1 MRKRGKVVGKLFH
14 KKKDEVTLSPDAASQ
29 MLSNVFEACD
39 YEANR
44 VPLEV
49 LQSYSNYRRERHL
62 LQKGIIV
69 VVALLFAM
77 LPLLFVTPKVSANW
91 VEGSQPGSPIYE
103 VVADSFLPVESVR
116 ARMGAQE
123 MDVYQVSENTYRVRP
138 IQNGTLVITVTLTN
152 KQSTET
158 RVEVDGVDVTPPQ
171 LLGSSLVGDEL
182 EIFLSDDSGELDFAS
197 IYAIDADGNTVY
209 PLRYDEERM
218 SVTFAYPDA
227 YLNMFIS
234 DKCKNTLQLVL
245 TIQ

>member
-1 MRKRGKVVGKLFH
+1 MGKLFH
-14 KKKDEVTLSPDAASQ
+14 KKKDEVTLSPDSASQ

-197 IYAIDADGNTVY
+197 IYAVDADGNTVY

>member
-1 MRKRGKVVGKLFH
+1 MGKLFH

-209 PLRYDEERM
+209 PLRYDEEQM

>member
-197 IYAIDADGNTVY
+197 IYAVDADGNTVY

-234 DKCKNTLQLVL
+234 DKCRNTLQLVL

>member
-1 MRKRGKVVGKLFH
+1 MGKLFH

-197 IYAIDADGNTVY
+197 IYAVDADGNTVY
-209 PLRYDEERM
+209 PLRYDEEQM

>member
-197 IYAIDADGNTVY
+197 IYAVDADGNTVY
-209 PLRYDEERM
+209 PLRYDEEQM

>member
-1 MRKRGKVVGKLFH
+1 MGKLFH

-197 IYAIDADGNTVY
+197 IYAVDADGNTVY

-234 DKCKNTLQLVL
+234 DKCRNTLQLVL

>member
-1 MRKRGKVVGKLFH
+1 MGKLFH

-123 MDVYQVSENTYRVRP
+123 MDVYQVAEDTYRVRP

-197 IYAIDADGNTVY
+197 IYAVDADGNTVY

>member
-1 MRKRGKVVGKLFH
+1 MGKLFR

-62 LQKGIIV
+62 LQKAIIL

-77 LPLLFVTPKVSANW
+77 VPLLFVTPEVSAGW
-91 VEGSQPGSPIYE
+91 VEDAAPGSPIVE
-103 VVADSFLPVESVR
+103 VMTQSLLPVESVR
-116 ARMGAQE
+116 ATMGARE
-123 MDVYQVSENTYRVRP
+123 MDVYQVAEDTYRVRP
-138 IQNGTLVITVTLTN
+138 TQDGTLVITVTLTN
-152 KQSTET
+152 KQSTQT
-158 RVEVDGVDVTPPQ
+158 LVEVDSVDVTPPQ
-171 LLGSSLVGDEL
+171 LLGSSLVDGEL
-182 EIFLSDDSGELDFAS
+182 EIFLSDDSGDLDFDA
-197 IYAIDADGNTVY
+197 IYGVDGQGSKVY
-209 PLRYDEERM
+209 PLRYDREKM
-218 SVTFAYPDA
+218 SVTFAYPDS
-227 YLNMFIS
+227 YLNMFIP

>member
-1 MRKRGKVVGKLFH
+1 MGKLFR

-62 LQKGIIV
+62 LQKGIIM

-77 LPLLFVTPKVSANW
+77 LPLLFVTPEVSAGW
-91 VEGSQPGSPIYE
+91 VEEAAPGSPIVE
-103 VVADSFLPVESVR
+103 VVTKSLLPVESVR
-116 ARMGAQE
+116 ATMGTQE
-123 MDVYQVSENTYRVRP
+123 MDVYQVAEDAYRVRP
-138 IQNGTLVITVTLTN
+138 TQNGTLVIIVTLIN

-171 LLGSSLVGDEL
+171 LLGSSLVNGEL
-182 EIFLSDDSGELDFAS
+182 EIFLSDDSGELDYEG
-197 IYAIDADGNTVY
+197 IYAIDADGSKVY
-209 PLRYDEERM
+209 PLRYDTEKM
-218 SVTFAYPDA
+218 SVVFANPDA
-227 YLNMFIS
+227 YLNIFIS
-234 DKCKNTLQLVL
+234 DKYHNTLQLVL

>member
-1 MRKRGKVVGKLFH
+1 MGKLFH

-234 DKCKNTLQLVL
+234 DKCRNTLQLVL

>member
-1 MRKRGKVVGKLFH
+1 MGKLFH

-116 ARMGAQE
+116 ASMGAQE

-158 RVEVDGVDVTPPQ
+158 RVEVDSVDVTPPQ
-171 LLGSSLVGDEL
+171 LLGSSLVDGEL
-182 EIFLSDDSGELDFAS
+182 EIFLSDDSGDLDFEG

>member
-1 MRKRGKVVGKLFH
+1 MGKLFR

-39 YEANR
+39 YEANK

-49 LQSYSNYRRERHL
+49 LRSYSNYRRERHL
-62 LQKGIIV
+62 LQKAIIL

-77 LPLLFVTPKVSANW
+77 LPLLFVTPEISSALID
-91 VEGSQPGSPIYE
+91 GTTPGSP
-103 VVADSFLPVESVR
+103 VVEIQTKSLLPVESVK
-116 ARMGAQE
+116 ARMGASD
-123 MDVYQVSENTYRVRP
+123 MDVYQVAEDAYRIRP
-138 IQNGTLVITVTLTN
+138 TMNGTLVITVTLTN

-182 EIFLSDDSGELDFAS
+182 EIFLSDDSGDLDFDA
-197 IYAIDADGNTVY
+197 IYGVDGQGSKVY
-209 PLRYDEERM
+209 PLRYDREKM
-218 SVTFAYPDA
+218 SVTFAYPDS
-227 YLNMFIS
+227 YLNMFIP

>member
-1 MRKRGKVVGKLFH
+1 MGKLFQ

-62 LQKGIIV
+62 LQKGIIL

-77 LPLLFVTPKVSANW
+77 LPLLFVTPKVSASW

-103 VVADSFLPVESVR
+103 VVAESFLPVESVR
-116 ARMGAQE
+116 ASMGTQE
-123 MDVYQVSENTYRVRP
+123 LDVYQVAEDTYRVRP

-152 KQSTET
+152 KQSTQT
-158 RVEVDGVDVTPPQ
+158 LVEVDSVDVTPPQ
-171 LLGSSLVGDEL
+171 LLGSSLVDGEL
-182 EIFLSDDSGELDFAS
+182 EIFLSDDSGDLDFEG
-197 IYAIDADGNTVY
+197 IYAVDANGGKVY
-209 PLRYDEERM
+209 PLRYDREKM
-218 SVTFAYPDA
+218 SVTFAYPDS
-227 YLNMFIS
+227 YLNMFIP
-234 DKCKNTLQLVL
+234 DKCKNILQLVL

>member
-1 MRKRGKVVGKLFH
+1 MGKLFR

-49 LQSYSNYRRERHL
+49 LRSYSNYRRERHL
-62 LQKGIIV
+62 LQKGIIL

-77 LPLLFVTPKVSANW
+77 LPLLFVTPEVSAGW
-91 VEGSQPGSPIYE
+91 VEEAAPGSPIVE
-103 VVADSFLPVESVR
+103 VVTKSLLPVESVR
-116 ARMGAQE
+116 ATMGTQE
-123 MDVYQVSENTYRVRP
+123 MDVYQVAEDAYRVRP
-138 IQNGTLVITVTLTN
+138 TQNGTLVITVTLTN

-158 RVEVDGVDVTPPQ
+158 RVEVDSVDVTPPQ
-171 LLGSSLVGDEL
+171 LLGSSLVDGEL
-182 EIFLSDDSGELDFAS
+182 EIFLSDDSGELDYEG
-197 IYAIDADGNTVY
+197 IYAIDADGSKVY
-209 PLRYDEERM
+209 PLRYDVEKM

-234 DKCKNTLQLVL
+234 DKCRNTLQLVL

>member
-1 MRKRGKVVGKLFH
+1 MGKLFH

-116 ARMGAQE
+116 ATMGARE
-123 MDVYQVSENTYRVRP
+123 MDVYQVAEDTYRVRP
-138 IQNGTLVITVTLTN
+138 TQNGTLVITVTLTN
-152 KQSTET
+152 KQSTQT
-158 RVEVDGVDVTPPQ
+158 LVEVDSVDVTPPQ
-171 LLGSSLVGDEL
+171 LLGSSLVDGEL
-182 EIFLSDDSGELDFAS
+182 EIFLSDDSGELDYEG
-197 IYAIDADGNTVY
+197 IYAIDADGSKVY
-209 PLRYDEERM
+209 PLRYDREKM
-218 SVTFAYPDA
+218 SVTFAYPDS
-227 YLNMFIS
+227 YLNMFIP

>member
-1 MRKRGKVVGKLFH
+1 MGKLFH

-197 IYAIDADGNTVY
+197 IYAVDADGNTVY

>member
-1 MRKRGKVVGKLFH
+1 
-14 KKKDEVTLSPDAASQ
+14 
-29 MLSNVFEACD
+29 ML
-39 YEANR
+39 R
-44 VPLEV
+44 
-49 LQSYSNYRRERHL
+49 SYSNYRRERHL
-62 LQKGIIV
+62 LQKAIIL

-77 LPLLFVTPKVSANW
+77 LPLLFVTPEISSALID
-91 VEGSQPGSPIYE
+91 GTTPGSP
-103 VVADSFLPVESVR
+103 VVEIQTKSLLPVESVK
-116 ARMGAQE
+116 ARMGASD
-123 MDVYQVSENTYRVRP
+123 MDVYQVAEDAYRIRP
-138 IQNGTLVITVTLTN
+138 TMNGTLVITVTLTN

-158 RVEVDGVDVTPPQ
+158 RVEVDSVDVTPPQ

-182 EIFLSDDSGELDFAS
+182 EIFLSDDSGQLDFAG

-234 DKCKNTLQLVL
+234 DKCKNPLQLVL

>member
-1 MRKRGKVVGKLFH
+1 MGKLFQ

-62 LQKGIIV
+62 LQKAIIL

-77 LPLLFVTPKVSANW
+77 VPLLFVTPEVSAGW
-91 VEGSQPGSPIYE
+91 VEDAAPGSPIVE
-103 VVADSFLPVESVR
+103 VMTQSLLPVESVR
-116 ARMGAQE
+116 ATMGARE
-123 MDVYQVSENTYRVRP
+123 MDVYQVAEDTYRVRP
-138 IQNGTLVITVTLTN
+138 TQNGTLVITVTLTN
-152 KQSTET
+152 KQSTQT
-158 RVEVDGVDVTPPQ
+158 LVEVDSVDVTPPQ

-197 IYAIDADGNTVY
+197 IYAVDADGNTVY
-209 PLRYDEERM
+209 PLRYDEEQM

-234 DKCKNTLQLVL
+234 DKYHNTLQLVL

>member
-1 MRKRGKVVGKLFH
+1 MGKLFH

-197 IYAIDADGNTVY
+197 IYAVDADGNTVY

-234 DKCKNTLQLVL
+234 DKCKNPLQLVL

>member
-1 MRKRGKVVGKLFH
+1 MGKLFH

-116 ARMGAQE
+116 ASMGAQE
-123 MDVYQVSENTYRVRP
+123 LDVYQVAEDTYRVRP

-197 IYAIDADGNTVY
+197 IYAVDADGNTVY

>member
-1 MRKRGKVVGKLFH
+1 MGKLFH

-116 ARMGAQE
+116 ASMGAQE

-152 KQSTET
+152 KQSTQT
-158 RVEVDGVDVTPPQ
+158 VVEVDSVDVTPPQ

-182 EIFLSDDSGELDFAS
+182 EIFLSDDSGQLDFVG

-234 DKCKNTLQLVL
+234 DKCRNTLQLVL

>member
-1 MRKRGKVVGKLFH
+1 MGKLFH

>member
-1 MRKRGKVVGKLFH
+1 MGKLFQ

-62 LQKGIIV
+62 LQKGIIL

-77 LPLLFVTPKVSANW
+77 LPLLFVTPKVSASW

-103 VVADSFLPVESVR
+103 VVAESFLPVESVR
-116 ARMGAQE
+116 ASMGAQE
-123 MDVYQVSENTYRVRP
+123 LDVYQVAEDAYRIRP
-138 IQNGTLVITVTLTN
+138 TMNGTLVITVTLTN
-152 KQSTET
+152 KQSAET

-171 LLGSSLVGDEL
+171 LLGSSLVDGEL
-182 EIFLSDDSGELDFAS
+182 EIFLSDDSGDLDFDA
-197 IYAIDADGNTVY
+197 IYGVDGQGSKVY
-209 PLRYDEERM
+209 PLRYDREKM
-218 SVTFAYPDA
+218 SVTFAYPDS
-227 YLNMFIS
+227 YLTMFIP
-234 DKCKNTLQLVL
+234 DKCKNILQLVL

>member
-14 KKKDEVTLSPDAASQ
+14 KKKDEVKLSPDAASQ

-49 LQSYSNYRRERHL
+49 LESYSNYRRERHL
-62 LQKGIIV
+62 LQKCIIV

-77 LPLLFVTPKVSANW
+77 LPLLFVTPEVSSAW
-91 VEGSQPGSPIYE
+91 VDGTAPGSP
-103 VVADSFLPVESVR
+103 VVEIRAKSFLPVESVK
-116 ARMGAQE
+116 AKMGIHE
-123 MDVYQVSENTYRVRP
+123 MNVYQVAEDAYRVRP
-138 IQNGTLVITVTLTN
+138 NQNGTLVITVTLTN

-158 RVEVDGVDVTPPQ
+158 RVEVDSVDVTPPS
-171 LLGSSLVGDEL
+171 LVGSSLMDGEL
-182 EIFLSDDSGELDFAS
+182 EIFLSDDSGELDFDG
-197 IYAIDADGNTVY
+197 IYAVDSEGSKVY
-209 PLRYDEERM
+209 PLRHDEGRM
-218 SVTFAYPDA
+218 SVTFAYPDG

-234 DKCKNTLQLVL
+234 DKCGNTLQLVL

>member
-1 MRKRGKVVGKLFH
+1 MGKLFR

-62 LQKGIIV
+62 LQKAIIL

-77 LPLLFVTPKVSANW
+77 VPLLFVTPEVSAGW
-91 VEGSQPGSPIYE
+91 VEDAAPGSPIVE
-103 VVADSFLPVESVR
+103 VMTQSLLPVESVR
-116 ARMGAQE
+116 ATMGARE
-123 MDVYQVSENTYRVRP
+123 MDVYQVAEDTYRVRP
-138 IQNGTLVITVTLTN
+138 TQNGTLVITVTLTN
-152 KQSTET
+152 KQSTQT
-158 RVEVDGVDVTPPQ
+158 LVEVSSVDVTPPQ
-171 LLGSSLVGDEL
+171 LLGSSLVDGEL
-182 EIFLSDDSGELDFAS
+182 EIFLSDDSGELDYEG
-197 IYAIDADGNTVY
+197 IYAIDADGSKVY
-209 PLRYDEERM
+209 PLRYDREKM

>member
-1 MRKRGKVVGKLFH
+1 MGKLFR

-62 LQKGIIV
+62 LQKAIIL

-77 LPLLFVTPKVSANW
+77 VPLLFVTPEVSAGW
-91 VEGSQPGSPIYE
+91 VEDAAPGSPIVE
-103 VVADSFLPVESVR
+103 VMTQSLLPVESVR
-116 ARMGAQE
+116 ATMGARE
-123 MDVYQVSENTYRVRP
+123 MDVYQVAEDTYRVRP
-138 IQNGTLVITVTLTN
+138 TQNGTLVITVTLTN
-152 KQSTET
+152 KQSTQT
-158 RVEVDGVDVTPPQ
+158 LVEVDSVDVTPPQ
-171 LLGSSLVGDEL
+171 LLGSSLVDGEL
-182 EIFLSDDSGELDFAS
+182 EIFLSDDSGELDYEG
-197 IYAIDADGNTVY
+197 IYAIDADGGKVY
-209 PLRYDEERM
+209 PLRYDREKM

-234 DKCKNTLQLVL
+234 DKYHNTLQLVL

>member
-1 MRKRGKVVGKLFH
+1 MGKLFH

-197 IYAIDADGNTVY
+197 IYAVDADGNTVY
-209 PLRYDEERM
+209 PLRYDEEQM

-245 TIQ
+245 TLQ

>member
-1 MRKRGKVVGKLFH
+1 MGKLFH

-171 LLGSSLVGDEL
+171 LLGSSLVGEEL

-197 IYAIDADGNTVY
+197 IYAVDADGNTVY

-234 DKCKNTLQLVL
+234 DKCRNTLQLVL

>member
-1 MRKRGKVVGKLFH
+1 MGKLFH

-116 ARMGAQE
+116 ARMGTQE

-197 IYAIDADGNTVY
+197 IYAVDADGNTVY